1 MGPEAAR
8 ALMVVVL
15 KAVNRRLIR
24 ETLTEAGFDVVTV
37 QDPGELPDH
46 LDPDDPPALG
56 LVDVDGYGDD
66 VWDACST
73 MAEADVPVVVLTGQ
87 RTEAIE
93 QRTLQVGVRNVLEK
107 PVRKANL
114 VAIARTIH
122 GEGAGSEG

>member
-1 MGPEAAR
+1 MTDDVSR

-15 KAVNRRLIR
+15 KAINRRLIR
-24 ETLTEAGFDVVTV
+24 ETLTEAGFEVVAV
-37 QDPGELPDH
+37 EDPGELPAH

-66 VWDACST
+66 VWEACST
-73 MAEADVPVVVLTGQ
+73 MADAGVPVVVLTGQ
-87 RTEAIE
+87 RTEAVE
-93 QRTLQVGVRNVLEK
+93 QRTLQAGVRNVLEK

>member
-1 MGPEAAR
+1 MGPETAR

-24 ETLTEAGFDVVTV
+24 ETLIEAGFEVVAI
-37 QDPGELPDH
+37 QNPGELPDH

-66 VWDACST
+66 IWEACST
-73 MAEADVPVVVLTGQ
+73 MADAGVPVVVLTGQ

-93 QRTLQVGVRNVLEK
+93 QRTLKFGVRNVLEK

-122 GEGAGSEG
+122 GEVAGSEG

>member
-1 MGPEAAR
+1 MGTETAR

-24 ETLTEAGFDVVTV
+24 ETLTEAGFEVVAV
-37 QDPGELPDH
+37 QDPGEIPDH

-56 LVDVDGYGDD
+56 LVDVDGFGDEI
-66 VWDACST
+66 WAACST
-73 MAEADVPVVVLTGQ
+73 LADAGVPVVVLTGQ
-87 RTEAIE
+87 RTEAVE
-93 QRTLQVGVRNVLEK
+93 QRTLQIGVRNVLEK

-122 GEGAGSEG
+122 EGVAGSES

>member
-1 MGPEAAR
+1 MTDDVSR
-8 ALMVVVL
+8 VLMVVVR

-24 ETLTEAGFDVVTV
+24 EALTEAGFEVVGV
-37 QDPGELPDH
+37 EDPSEIPDR
-46 LDPDDPPALG
+46 LEIEPTPALG
-56 LVDVDGYGDD
+56 LVDVDGYGEA
-66 VWDACST
+66 VWEACSA
-73 MAEADVPVVVLTGQ
+73 MVEAGVPVIVLTRQ

-93 QRTLQVGVRNVLEK
+93 QRTLKIGVRNVLEK